1 MQLKLPTRSSEKDTS
16 ADAPAEISAESVQTA
31 AKNEGL
37 VGLDVS
43 ATTLAAVKA
52 GDGRIRT
59 ASLTTLD
66 SGLIVDGE
74 IADADGLGAAM
85 AEFFG
90 ANGMPKKVRMGVASP
105 RVVIRTIEVPAIT
118 DRKQLDAAIRF
129 QAADHIPMP
138 LDEAVLDHQV
148 VQTVPG
154 LEAGDIPK
162 FQVLLVAASRGLID
176 GYLEASRKAG
186 IKLQGIDLSAF
197 GLIRVMYPGE
207 MFANETIAYLHYG
220 DMVNVTL
227 AQGKICKFTRAT
239 PNGHSAMIERL
250 CQRVNITPEHARMWV
265 EYVGLSAPLASIQG
279 EPDIIQATREEL
291 GAAVD
296 QMSMDVT
303 AAIDFHT
310 VQDST
315 AMVSRILLSGPGAGI
330 PGLAES
336 ISARAGIHVETPAP
350 LGALDGSSLEG
361 SGVDE
366 RRLTLAAGLALDEVA
381 AL

>member
-1 MQLKLPTRSSEKDTS
+1 MQLKLPTRSSEKD
-16 ADAPAEISAESVQTA
+16 AQPAEISAESMQTK
-31 AKNEGL
+31 AKTEGL

-52 GDGRIRT
+52 GDNRVRT

-74 IADADGLGAAM
+74 IADADALGGAI

-118 DRKQLDAAIRF
+118 DRKQLEAAIRF

-138 LDEAVLDHQV
+138 LDEAVLDHQIV
-148 VQTVPG
+148 KTIPG
-154 LEAGDIPK
+154 VEAGDPPK

-176 GYLEASRKAG
+176 GYLEASKKAG
-186 IKLQGIDLSAF
+186 VKLQGIDLSAF
-197 GLIRVMYPGE
+197 GLIRVMYPGD
-207 MFANETIAYLHYG
+207 MFVNETIAYLHYG

-239 PNGHSAMIERL
+239 PNGHAAMIERL
-250 CQRVNITPEHARMWV
+250 CQRVNITPEHARMWI
-265 EYVGLSAPLASIQG
+265 EHVGLSAPLQSIQG

-303 AAIDFHT
+303 AAIDFHS

-315 AMVSRILLSGPGAGI
+315 AQVSRVLIAGPGSGI
-330 PGLAES
+330 PGLAEA
-336 ISARAGIHVETPAP
+336 ISARAGLAVETPAA
-350 LGALDGSSLEG
+350 LGSLDNSSLQG